1 MIFKVASA
9 KTRKRKNKGGNRIQ
23 GGNKH
28 GCTYTIELITDNV
41 TGTTKFKCPIC
52 NTNIVIGNKTNL
64 NKTNPKNEVESHLNS
79 HTYECCLCSLDS
91 HVYCV
96 GNDKIMSYPKFNSMS
111 ELVTHFKIMRDERHI
126 SIVNKIGNNLN
137 LQPREIK
144 QLCDDVKIEELE
156 NNNNKSLSKTKKSK
170 PQRTQKAKSSK
181 TVKTKKEENE
191 KVAVDDININIQENV
206 EKPEEENE
214 EEKEE
219 VAVDGINV
227 NIEEPRQEY
236 IPWTS
241 EQIPLMTYSENDM
254 KTFWRPLFKDE
265 QEFDELKTYI
275 HNHKTTLCETVKRY
289 IKAYETKDINSTKLQ
304 ELLCIL
310 FYFVGIIGMK
320 MTRVEKYR
328 ILLKGGKVGQVFVS
342 KENIQGEFKPSD
354 DIDLQIIYVSKDGID
369 KGTDTERRHIAMKFI
384 ELFQWILEGTEYS
397 ERISIL
403 IPEDPRA
410 RNPDIIKISFQSENG
425 FVAISD
431 INFRGIDANMSEYY
445 VKKRITSH
453 EFHKM
458 FRFNS
463 QSLET
468 MIKEKLE
475 YLLIYY
481 TFPYVRQG
489 YYHLSIV
496 NNPEYFK
503 NVIEPIFRKMTN
515 NIYEY
520 YKGIIEE
527 YTNEESRNRNILSYV
542 IGEQNRYREVLRR
555 NKKNTEAQIEKKI
568 NERTKSYND
577 QIEAYL
583 YGNYIHTINELIMRE
598 QTQLKYLY
606 ENVLPKFKTQIEL
619 LLPLTQGKTVEK
631 LLEEMNA
638 TPKFNG
644 AINIA
649 NFTIHYVR

>member
-1 MIFKVASA
+1 MILKVISK
-9 KTRKRKNKGGNRIQ
+9 KTRKRKNRNRIQ

-28 GCTYTIELITDNV
+28 GCTDIIELITDNV
-41 TGTTKFKCPIC
+41 TGTTKIACPIC
-52 NTNIVIGNKTNL
+52 NKNIVIK
-64 NKTNPKNEVESHLNS
+64 NPKKDVEEHLNT
-79 HTYECCLCSLDS
+79 HTYECCLCPLGS
-91 HVYCV
+91 HTYCV
-96 GNDKIMSYPKFNSMS
+96 GNDKIMSRPKFNSIPD
-111 ELVTHFKIMRDERHI
+111 LVKHFETMTDERHK
-126 SIVNKIGNNLN
+126 SIVNKIGNNEN
-137 LQPREIK
+137 LQLQEIK
-144 QLCDDVKIEELE
+144 KLCDDVKMEELE
-156 NNNNKSLSKTKKSK
+156 NKKSSPKTKKSK
-170 PQRTQKAKSSK
+170 PPRTQKTKSSK
-181 TVKTKKEENE
+181 TVKTKEKEKEHENE
-191 KVAVDDININIQENV
+191 KVAVEDINIEENV
-206 EKPEEENE
+206 E

-219 VAVDGINV
+219 VAVDDINV

-310 FYFVGIIGMK
+310 FYFVGIIGIK

-354 DIDLQIIYVSKDGID
+354 DIDLQIIYVSKDGVD

-384 ELFQWILEGTEYS
+384 ALFQWILEGTEYS

-475 YLLIYY
+475 YLIIYY
-481 TFPYVRQG
+481 TFPYVIHNYDNY

-503 NVIEPIFRKMTN
+503 NVIEPIFLKMTGN
-515 NIYEY
+515 MYEY
-520 YKGIIEE
+520 YKGAIEE
-527 YTNEESRNRNILSYV
+527 YTNPESRNRNILSYV

-555 NKKNTEAQIEKKI
+555 NKKNTETQIENIIKK
-568 NERTKSYND
+568 RTGLYEQ
-577 QIEAYL
+577 QIETIL
-583 YGNYIHTINELIMRE
+583 YNNYVHTINELIMRE

-644 AINIA
+644 VINIA
-649 NFTIHYVR
+649 NFMIHYVR